1 MVVSSPF
8 FPYFQEA
15 MWKDITDKETRLRV
29 KPGLAWTEI
38 VSYIKG
44 SAEAVRSP
52 TGRQVAAAGAA
63 QWR

>member
-1 MVVSSPF
+1 
-8 FPYFQEA
+8 
-15 MWKDITDKETRLRV
+15 MWKEMTDKDSRSRV

-52 TGRQVAAAGAA
+52 TGR
-63 QWR
+63 